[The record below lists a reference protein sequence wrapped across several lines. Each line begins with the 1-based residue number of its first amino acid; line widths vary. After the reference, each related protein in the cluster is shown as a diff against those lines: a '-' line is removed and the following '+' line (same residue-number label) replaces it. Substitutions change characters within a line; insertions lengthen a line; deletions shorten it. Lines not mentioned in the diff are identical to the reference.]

1 MHSAIFPKVEAKDV
15 GATLL
20 GCALLILGASIKIPF
35 YPVSFTLHTFALF
48 LIALTQSPKHSLY
61 STSCYLILATL
72 GVPVFCLHANPY
84 WWMGKCAGYLWA
96 FPIAAYG
103 MARLRVK
110 MGNFLALSLGSSF
123 VLLCGFLWLIPFV
136 GASVAWKQGLI
147 VFLPCE
153 LAKIVAALGLTKW
166 RQK

>member
-1 MHSAIFPKVEAKDV
+1 MQTAILSKIETRDV
-15 GATLL
+15 RNSLL

-35 YPVSFTLHTFALF
+35 YPVPFTLHTLALF
-48 LIALTQSPKHSLY
+48 LIALTQTPKQASY

-72 GVPVFCLHANPY
+72 GAPVFSLHANPT

-96 FPIAAYG
+96 FPVAAYG

-110 MGNFLALSLGSSF
+110 MGNFLALTLGSSF
-123 VLLCGFLWLIPFV
+123 ILLCGFLWLIPFV
-136 GASVAWKQGLI
+136 GAAVAWKQGLL

-153 LAKIVAALGLTKW
+153 LVKILAATGLAKW
-166 RQK
+166 RKK